1 MRVKLLLASS
11 NAGKLREY
19 RALVVGCADKVVI
32 DLPPGFSE
40 FPAFPEDAPTF
51 AENAAGKALHYSR
64 FANEIVFADDSGLV
78 VESLGGAPGVRSA
91 RYAGENA
98 SDAQRNVKL
107 LAEMREK
114 TGDARKAKF
123 VCVIAVAKQG
133 KMLVVVSDSVEGT
146 IANEPRGSNGFG
158 YDPLFYFASHKK
170 TFGELIEAEKNQLSH
185 RGKAFRRFHDAL
197 ISMTGPDLESP
208 LERKL

>member
-1 MRVKLLLASS
+1 MASS
-11 NAGKLREY
+11 NAGKFREY
-19 RALVVGCADKVVI
+19 GALAAEFASEVAI
-32 DLPPGFSE
+32 DLLPGFSE

-78 VESLGGAPGVRSA
+78 VESLGGAPGVHSA

-98 SDAQRNVKL
+98 NDAERNAKL
-107 LAEMREK
+107 LAAMHEK
-114 TGDARKAKF
+114 SGEARKAKF
-123 VCVIAVAKQG
+123 VCVIAAAKQG
-133 KMLVVVSDSVEGT
+133 KMLTVVSDSVEGT

-158 YDPLFYFASHKK
+158 YDPLFYFAPHKK
-170 TFGELIEAEKNQLSH
+170 AFGELTEAEKNQVSH
-185 RGKAFRRFHDAL
+185 RGKAFRRLHDAL
-197 ISMTGPDLESP
+197 ISMAAPDLESP